1 MKMLMITEFMTLHVI
16 RRAVVCHSVI
26 LLVVG
31 GWVEMMIIQLVFM
44 LLVGVIVC

>member
-1 MKMLMITEFMTLHVI
+1 MLMVTELMTLHVI
-16 RRAVVCHSVI
+16 GRAIVCHVVI

-44 LLVGVIVC
+44 LVGVVVR